1 MLQFKQ
7 VIGKVNGLQYVYE
20 HTLVC
25 SPLGKSLLL
34 QTEFQRD
41 AQILQ
46 DEFDRVEKHLLFL
59 TRNDDT
65 ARQLVLLLH
74 ELNDISQTIQN
85 LKNLQILDDIE
96 LFEVK
101 QFAMASQKILTLLTP
116 LYAVDALP
124 ADLAN
129 VVRMLDP
136 EDSKIAHF
144 YIYSAY
150 DSELADLRKKIEISN
165 NQEDKENLTWQCA
178 QIEDRIRQKLTE
190 MLHPYWEILQKNQR
204 VLAALDL
211 RNAKAQ
217 MARDWQ
223 LCRPAIAQTE
233 TRYEALF
240 HPQLQ
245 HQLQERGGEFQAV
258 DIALRKAPCLITGA
272 NMSGKTVLLKSLT
285 LAQYLFQF
293 GFFVPAA
300 KAEIVPVDEVFCVID
315 DQQNEQRGLS
325 SFAVE
330 ILNIN
335 KILENV
341 KSGKQTFVL
350 VDELAR
356 TTNPDE
362 GRRLVNAFV
371 TMMSRYGVMSL
382 ITTHY
387 GGIAADCRR
396 LRVKG
401 LKMNKLTDSI
411 TPQNL
416 YRFMDYA
423 LMETTSDEVPTE
435 ALTIARIFHADSEF
449 LTLAEE

>member
-7 VIGKVNGLQYVYE
+7 VIGKVSGLQYVYE

-25 SPLGKSLLL
+25 SPLGKTLLL
-34 QTEFQRD
+34 QTEFQND
-41 AQILQ
+41 ARLLQ
-46 DEFDRVEKHLLFL
+46 DEFDRVESHLHFL
-59 TRNDDT
+59 AQNGTT
-65 ARQLVLLLH
+65 ERQLVAHLH
-74 ELNDISQTIQN
+74 ELNDISQTILN
-85 LKNLQILDDIE
+85 LKNLQVLDDIE

-101 QFAMASQKILTLLTP
+101 QFAMASQKILALLGP
-116 LYAVDALP
+116 LYAADALP
-124 ADLAN
+124 ADLSS
-129 VVRMLDP
+129 VIRILDP
-136 EDSKIAHF
+136 EESKIAHF

-150 DSELADLRKKIEISN
+150 DSELAELRKKIEATEN
-165 NQEDKENLTWQCA
+165 LEDREQLTWQCA

-217 MARDWQ
+217 MARDWN
-223 LCRPAIAQTE
+223 LCKPAVAQTE
-233 TRYEALF
+233 TRYTALF
-240 HPQLQ
+240 HPQLRN
-245 HQLQERGGEFQAV
+245 QLQERGGEFQAV
-258 DIALRKAPCLITGA
+258 DITLQKAPCLITGA

-293 GFFVPAA
+293 GFFVPATA
-300 KAEIVPVDEVFCVID
+300 AQIAPVDEVFCIID

-335 KILENV
+335 KILDSV
-341 KSGKQTFVL
+341 KSGKHPLVL

-371 TMMSRYGVMSL
+371 TMMERYHVMAL

-387 GGIAADCRR
+387 SGIAANCRR

-401 LKMNKLTDSI
+401 LKMDELTDSI

-416 YRFMDYA
+416 YRHMDYA
-423 LMETTSDEVPTE
+423 LIETTSDKVPTE
-435 ALTIARIFHADSEF
+435 ALTIARIFHADDEF
-449 LTLAEE
+449 LALAEE